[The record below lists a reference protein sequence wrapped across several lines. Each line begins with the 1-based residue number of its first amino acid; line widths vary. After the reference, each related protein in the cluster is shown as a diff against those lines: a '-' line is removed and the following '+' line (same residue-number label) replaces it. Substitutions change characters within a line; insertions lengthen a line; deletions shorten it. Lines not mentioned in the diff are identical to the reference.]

1 MLFPTKVNK
10 QIKKKLLQQQFH
22 VANYKMKQYLT
33 LLFSNKKTNVL
44 RFKAFKL

>member
-10 QIKKKLLQQQFH
+10 QIKKLLQQQFH

-33 LLFSNKKTNVL
+33 VLFSNKKL
-44 RFKAFKL
+44 MF